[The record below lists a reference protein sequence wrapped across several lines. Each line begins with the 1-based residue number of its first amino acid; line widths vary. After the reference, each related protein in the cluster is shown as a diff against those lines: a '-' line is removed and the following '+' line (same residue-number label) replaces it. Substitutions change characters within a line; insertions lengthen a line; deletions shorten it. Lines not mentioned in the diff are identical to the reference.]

1 MSTRCSVISSIHY
14 NMMLML
20 VWRCAHDNSICA
32 YVMDVLVLHVVAH
45 GVPTICQHM
54 ESPTMLSEPCIT
66 ALVAFIVVH
75 A

>member
-1 MSTRCSVISSIHY
+1 
-14 NMMLML
+14 MMLML

-54 ESPTMLSEPCIT
+54 ESPTMLSEHCIT
-66 ALVAFIVVH
+66 TLVALHDVARIHMTYH
-75 A
+75 ALHLVNA